1 MQITVS
7 RRAKLRLFL
16 LLAAGFAAGFL
27 NGLLGA
33 GGGILLVYALSAM
46 NPDKTP
52 DGVRDNFAAT
62 IAAVLP
68 VTLFSAILYGIDGR
82 MDISAVTPL
91 VIPAALGGLSGAW
104 LLSRINTKLL
114 KKLFA
119 VLVIYSGIR
128 MLLG

>member
-1 MQITVS
+1 LQITVS
-7 RRAKLRLFL
+7 RRAKRRIFL
-16 LLAAGFAAGFL
+16 LLTAGLAAGFL

-68 VTLFSAILYGIDGR
+68 VTLFSAILYAADGR

-91 VIPAALGGLSGAW
+91 VIPAVLGGLAGAW

>member
-7 RRAKLRLFL
+7 RRARTRFFL
-16 LLAAGFAAGFL
+16 LLTAGTAAGFL

-33 GGGILLVYALSAM
+33 GGGILLVFALSAM
-46 NPDKTP
+46 NPDKSP
-52 DGVRDNFAAT
+52 EGVRDNFAAT

-68 VTLFSAILYGIDGR
+68 VTLFSAILYASDGR
-82 MDISAVTPL
+82 MDFSAVTPL
-91 VIPAALGGLSGAW
+91 ILPAVLGGAAGAW
-104 LLSRINTKLL
+104 LLSRINTNLL

-128 MLLG
+128 MLLR